1 LPYMSSTTWFPAD
14 TCKGLSLST
23 EGQLAWEGSELKPLC
38 ASRVVQPVP
47 SQALCWRSICLL
59 ARVGGGR
66 RPRLARSVRRKL
78 LINFN

>member
-1 LPYMSSTTWFPAD
+1 LR
-14 TCKGLSLST
+14 
-23 EGQLAWEGSELKPLC
+23 

-47 SQALCWRSICLL
+47 SKAMCWRSICLL

-78 LINFN
+78 LIDFN